1 VSSFVIFNPEAVSA
15 AAQDLT
21 GIGSAIQSA
30 NAAAAASTSQ
40 VAAAAQDEVSTAIAG
55 VFGDYAQEYQ
65 ARLTQAEQF
74 HDEFVETLT
83 TSAEAYLATE
93 AANVDAAVSQLEIEF
108 VDLKDI
114 AGNTFHPGPPRNLT
128 SFEKFIL
135 NFFK

>member
-65 ARLTQAEQF
+65 ALLTQAEQF

-93 AANVDAAVSQLEIEF
+93 AANVDAAVSQLEIEVKPF
-108 VDLKDI
+108 EVKPI
-114 AGNTFHPGPPRNLT
+114 NTFHPGPLRNLT

>member
-1 VSSFVIFNPEAVSA
+1 VSSFVSFNPEAVSA

-40 VAAAAQDEVSTAIAG
+40 DEISTAIAG

-83 TSAEAYLATE
+83 TSAKAYLATE

-114 AGNTFHPGPPRNLT
+114 ASNTFHPGPPRNLT